1 MDIAELLAFS
11 VKNKASDLHLSA
23 GLPPMIRVDGDVRRI
38 NIPALDHKQVHAL
51 VYDIMSDK
59 QRRDYEE
66 FLEVD
71 FSFEIP
77 SLARFRVNAFN
88 QNRGAGAVFRT
99 IPSEVLTLED
109 LACPPLFREVIQQP
123 QGLILVTGPTGSGK
137 STTLAAMID
146 YINKNEYGHILTVED
161 PIEFVH
167 TSQKCL
173 INQREVH
180 RDTHGFNEALRS
192 ALREDP
198 DIILVGELRDLETIR
213 LALTAAETGHLV
225 FGTLHTSSAAKTIDR
240 IIDVP
245 GRRKADGAFDVVRVA
260 ARGDLAGAAEEGRRR
275 PYRGMGNHGWHPGHP
290 QPDPRGQGGAD
301 VLGHP
306 DRPAVRH
313 DDPGP
318 APAGPGQAQPDHP
331 QPGPRVRQGQAP
343 VRVRRGSNGAACAV
357 RRRTRAV
364 SSTDRFL
371 VLPHW
376 EPAVNTTA
384 TTIDFTSFLKLM
396 AHQRASDLFIT
407 AGMPPAMKVNGK
419 ISPITQTP
427 LTPQQSRDLVLNV
440 MTPAQREEFEK
451 THECNFAI
459 GLSGV
464 GRFRVSCFY
473 QRNQVGMVLRRIET
487 RIPTVEEL
495 SLPPII
501 KTLAMTK
508 RGIILFVGATGT
520 GKSTSL
526 AAMIGYRNQNS
537 TGHIITIE
545 DPIEF
550 VHKHEG
556 CIITQREV
564 GIDTDSWEAAL
575 KNTLRQ
581 APDVIMIGEVR
592 TREGMDHA
600 IAFAETGHLVLCT
613 LHANNANQ
621 AMDRIVNFF
630 PEDRRNQL
638 LMDLSLNL
646 KGVVA
651 QQLVPS
657 PDGRSRKVAM
667 EILLGTPLV
676 QDYIRDGE
684 IHKLKEVMKDSVQL
698 GMKTFDQSLFELYQA
713 GEISY
718 EDVRYA
724 DSQNE
729 VRLRIKL
736 SQGGDART
744 LSQGLDGVEIS
755 EIR

>member
-1 MDIAELLAFS
+1 M
-11 VKNKASDLHLSA
+11 
-23 GLPPMIRVDGDVRRI
+23 
-38 NIPALDHKQVHAL
+38 
-51 VYDIMSDK
+51 
-59 QRRDYEE
+59 
-66 FLEVD
+66 
-71 FSFEIP
+71 
-77 SLARFRVNAFN
+77 
-88 QNRGAGAVFRT
+88 
-99 IPSEVLTLED
+99 
-109 LACPPLFREVIQQP
+109 
-123 QGLILVTGPTGSGK
+123 
-137 STTLAAMID
+137 
-146 YINKNEYGHILTVED
+146 
-161 PIEFVH
+161 
-167 TSQKCL
+167 
-173 INQREVH
+173 
-180 RDTHGFNEALRS
+180 
-192 ALREDP
+192 
-198 DIILVGELRDLETIR
+198 
-213 LALTAAETGHLV
+213 
-225 FGTLHTSSAAKTIDR
+225 
-240 IIDVP
+240 
-245 GRRKADGAFDVVRVA
+245 
-260 ARGDLAGAAEEGRRR
+260 
-275 PYRGMGNHGWHPGHP
+275 
-290 QPDPRGQGGAD
+290 
-301 VLGHP
+301 
-306 DRPAVRH
+306 
-313 DDPGP
+313 
-318 APAGPGQAQPDHP
+318 
-331 QPGPRVRQGQAP
+331 
-343 VRVRRGSNGAACAV
+343 
-357 RRRTRAV
+357 
-364 SSTDRFL
+364 
-371 VLPHW
+371 
-376 EPAVNTTA
+376 NTTA

-419 ISPITQTP
+419 IAPITQTP

-600 IAFAETGHLVLCT
+600 IAFAETGHLVLAT

-621 AMDRIVNFF
+621 AMERVINFF
-630 PEDRRNQL
+630 PEDAHHQL

-646 KGVVA
+646 AGVIS
-651 QQLVPS
+651 QRLIPGLHEKLVPA
-657 PDGRSRKVAM
+657 V
-667 EILLGTPLV
+667 
-676 QDYIRDGE
+676 
-684 IHKLKEVMKDSVQL
+684 EVMLNSPYIADLIAKGEFSGIKEAMGHSTEI
-698 GMKTFDQSLFELYQA
+698 GMCTFDQALYQLYTDGRISLDEALQNADSRTDLALRVRLAAGVTTQDA
-713 GEISY
+713 GELSIDTSSPMQS
-718 EDVRYA
+718 A
-724 DSQNE
+724 S
-729 VRLRIKL
+729 RL
-736 SQGGDART
+736 S
-744 LSQGLDGVEIS
+744 
-755 EIR
+755 